1 MSICQVYQQNR
12 YRHHNTSVTAIN
24 YHFVWI
30 PKRRKKVLVGN
41 VARRLEELLYDKCQ
55 ELEIDILGLEIS
67 KDHVH
72 LFVNAPPTLA
82 PHQIMFR
89 LKGYTSRILRQ
100 EFPHLLKLPSMW
112 TRSYY
117 CGTAGEMSADTIKKY
132 IANHRL

>member
-1 MSICQVYQQNR
+1 MNQQSR
-12 YRHHNTSVTAIN
+12 YRHQNTSVTAIN

-41 VARRLEELLYDKCQ
+41 VAIRLEELLYEKCQ
-55 ELEIDILGLEIS
+55 ELDLNILALEIGNN
-67 KDHVH
+67 HVH
-72 LFVNAPPTLA
+72 LFVNTPPTIA

-117 CGTAGEMSADTIKKY
+117 CGSAGEMDCHGAIKKY
-132 IANHRL
+132 IANHKL

>member
-1 MSICQVYQQNR
+1 MHQQNR

-24 YHFVWI
+24 YHFVWS

-41 VARRLEELLYDKCQ
+41 VARRLEELLSEKCL
-55 ELEIDILGLEIS
+55 ELEIDILALEIWS
-67 KDHVH
+67 NHVH
-72 LFVNAPPTLA
+72 LFVNTPPTIA

-89 LKGYTSRILRQ
+89 LKGYTSRILRK

-117 CGTAGEMSADTIKKY
+117 CGTAGEMSSDTIKKY

>member
-1 MSICQVYQQNR
+1 MYQQNR
-12 YRHHNTSVTAIN
+12 YRHHNTSVTTIN

-41 VARRLEELLYDKCQ
+41 VARRLEELLYEKCQ
-55 ELEIDILGLEIS
+55 KLDIDILGLEIA

-72 LFVNAPPTLA
+72 LFVNTPPVIA

-100 EFPHLLKLPSMW
+100 EFPHLMRLPSMW

-117 CGTAGEMSADTIKKY
+117 CGTAGEMSSDTIKKY
-132 IANHRL
+132 INNHRL

>member
-1 MSICQVYQQNR
+1 MHQQNR

-41 VARRLEELLYDKCQ
+41 VARRLEELLYEKCQ

-72 LFVNAPPTLA
+72 LFVNTPPTIA

-117 CGTAGEMSADTIKKY
+117 CGTAGEMSSDTIKKY
-132 IANHRL
+132 IANHKL